1 MPTKAVDLV
10 KPLSTTQV
18 MVLDKNPARVYALII
33 NSSEEQ
39 VFLGMGIPAVV
50 DRGIPLLSAGSS
62 YEINF
67 TNPWHGSIHAISKAG
82 TPNLL
87 ITEW

>member
-1 MPTKAVDLV
+1 MPTKAVDVV
-10 KPLSTTQV
+10 KPLSVTQV
-18 MVLDKNPARVYALII
+18 MVLDKNPARLYALIV
-33 NSSEEQ
+33 NPSAEQ

-62 YEINF
+62 YEINL
-67 TNPWHGSIHAISKAG
+67 TNPWHGSVHAVSKAG
-82 TPNLL
+82 TPSLL